1 MNAGD
6 EDSEPPMN
14 LYIVLIRT
22 VNSIDAPGVFVSL
35 HAKNL
40 CYSSLP
46 FIVVVVVELFNRI
59 EDETNTYARK
69 AERLVS
75 PCDL

>member
-6 EDSEPPMN
+6 GDSEPPMN

-22 VNSIDAPGVFVSL
+22 VNSIDAPRVFVSL
-35 HAKNL
+35 HAKNI

-46 FIVVVVVELFNRI
+46 FIFVVVELFNRI